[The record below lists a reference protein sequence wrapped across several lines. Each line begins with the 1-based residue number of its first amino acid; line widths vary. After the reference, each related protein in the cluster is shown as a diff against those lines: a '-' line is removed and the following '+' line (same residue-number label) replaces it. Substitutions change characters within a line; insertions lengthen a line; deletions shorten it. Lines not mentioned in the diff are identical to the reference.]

1 MIFWKND
8 LLKDIERILLTK
20 DYDYSFGLDDSYKE
34 VMTLT
39 PKRSSI
45 SININSNK
53 KIIVN
58 YDGKKVNFYLKW
70 PKIKKI
76 VLEEFKNISEYRK
89 NKYTKNEL
97 NYTKDFV
104 KTKPSKRN
112 TGHTG
117 SIGLGESFSSRD
129 SFVDY
134 DVIDNSCSNNDNAN
148 KCDD

>member
-45 SININSNK
+45 SINIDSNK
-53 KIIVN
+53 KITVN

-70 PKIKKI
+70 PKIKK
-76 VLEEFKNISEYRK
+76 
-89 NKYTKNEL
+89 
-97 NYTKDFV
+97 
-104 KTKPSKRN
+104 
-112 TGHTG
+112 
-117 SIGLGESFSSRD
+117 
-129 SFVDY
+129 
-134 DVIDNSCSNNDNAN
+134 
-148 KCDD
+148 

>member
-20 DYDYSFGLDDSYKE
+20 DYDYSFGLDGSYKE
-34 VMTLT
+34 VMTLK
-39 PKRSSI
+39 PKRSNILI
-45 SININSNK
+45 SVNSNK
-53 KIIVN
+53 RIIVT
-58 YDGKKVNFYLKW
+58 YEDKKVNFYLKW
-70 PKIKKI
+70 SKIKKI

-104 KTKPSKRN
+104 KTKPSTRN
-112 TGHTG
+112 TGYTG
-117 SIGLGESFSSRD
+117 GFSSGESFSSRD